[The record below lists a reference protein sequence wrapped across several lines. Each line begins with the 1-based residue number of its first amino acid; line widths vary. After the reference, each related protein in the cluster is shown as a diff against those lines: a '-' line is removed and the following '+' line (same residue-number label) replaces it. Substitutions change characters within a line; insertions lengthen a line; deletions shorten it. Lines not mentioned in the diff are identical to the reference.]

1 MNWQYDKPKT
11 YQGCSHK
18 LDAPQSTQTKY
29 PVLGLG
35 HAGVRVLRVG
45 LEFASTGLR
54 RQTCLIFAA
63 KKLFVE
69 SRLDILSVP
78 ALQRWTS
85 ACPNTSDNPGVV
97 RLS

>member
-35 HAGVRVLRVG
+35 HAGVRVLRVRLG
-45 LEFASTGLR
+45 AR
-54 RQTCLIFAA
+54 
-63 KKLFVE
+63 VE
-69 SRLDILSVP
+69 SEKTESDRRLGPS
-78 ALQRWTS
+78 S
-85 ACPNTSDNPGVV
+85 AEVDKCVSEYVRQPGCGETVMM
-97 RLS
+97 RES